1 MQALDLVGRKL
12 PAHGG
17 RAVSAFLA
25 EIDAY
30 VAANGDDAALKP
42 FLDGLA
48 GAKAQLQEATIWL
61 MQNGFSNPD
70 NAIAGSA
77 DYLRLFGLTGLAYM
91 WALMAE
97 AANAKI
103 AAGDADPFYANK
115 LIVGR
120 YFLERVLPDAGAALA
135 KVKTG
140 AETVMALPAEAF

>member
-1 MQALDLVGRKL
+1 
-12 PAHGG
+12 
-17 RAVSAFLA
+17 
-25 EIDAY
+25 
-30 VAANGDDAALKP
+30 
-42 FLDGLA
+42 
-48 GAKAQLQEATIWL
+48 
-61 MQNGFSNPD
+61 MQNGFANPD
-70 NAIAGSA
+70 NAIAGSM

-91 WALMAE
+91 WALMAK

-120 YFLERVLPDAGAALA
+120 YFLERVLPDAGACLA